1 MNKKQKIYLFLTQ
14 AVVVASLFLS
24 VFIFFLASSQGNDG
38 VTLRLFG
45 EGDDGAF
52 YWEQA
57 QNVKNGLPWV
67 RTSIY
72 PLMIGNVLKLF
83 DSENVY
89 LIRLFNTIGFF
100 LLILASVK
108 LVKLQYKQV
117 RIEIQD
123 KYYTNSKIMVL
134 LMLMFYLSLQMNVH
148 ISILRDIWLYYLYVQ
163 NLVLG
168 INILFKKKFN
178 IYYWILWIFSLWL
191 MGELRGYILVS
202 YIASVIVYYLYRA
215 MSRRGKIKSFIFI
228 LIVLLGIYYTFFMD
242 FTMPIVDKS
251 LRDGL
256 LYRSSFLT
264 EFSGGSQMG
273 INLIQPNYVLFLIN
287 YLASFVGNLIG
298 PLPWDIN
305 SVGTLLVFFAET
317 IPMAYILYFI
327 IKRLSLLTDVQYF
340 ILCHAM
346 IWIGLTAVS
355 NDNIGTGTRLRP
367 ITWILMLIVFSVI
380 YYKDKE
386 LSGKQVVANEN
397 IV

>member
-256 LYRSSFLT
+256 LYRSLFLT

-327 IKRLSLLTDVQYF
+327 
-340 ILCHAM
+340 
-346 IWIGLTAVS
+346 
-355 NDNIGTGTRLRP
+355 
-367 ITWILMLIVFSVI
+367 
-380 YYKDKE
+380 
-386 LSGKQVVANEN
+386 
-397 IV
+397 